1 METFDWN
8 DLRYVL
14 AVAKHGSTTAA
25 ARAIGLNQSTVQ
37 RRLGQLETRLALRIF
52 ERATSGYRLTPAG
65 RSLLPAAEAVE
76 AAVRSFGE
84 AAEVAARAGILRVTC
99 PEPIAYRLTAS
110 GLIDRF
116 HERNAEFRI
125 EFVLSDH
132 YVDLAKGE
140 ADIALRSGDT
150 EENLVGRKI
159 ADSLWAVYASRSY
172 LARHDAPIVITA
184 LPDHPLIGFDLSL
197 DKHRLS
203 QWLREVAP
211 DAVYAARVTSVL
223 GLVSAAKA
231 GMGLAALPV
240 ALGGAEPDLVRVID
254 AVPALTRSWRVLA
267 HVDARQLPRV
277 KAFFDFIED
286 VADELKPVLT
296 G

>member
-1 METFDWN
+1 MDVFDWN

-14 AVAKHGSTTAA
+14 AVAQFGSTSAA
-25 ARAIGLNQSTVQ
+25 ARAIGVNQSTVQ
-37 RRLGQLETRLALRIF
+37 RRLGELERRLALRIF
-52 ERATSGYRLTPAG
+52 ERAPSGYRLTPAG
-65 RSLLPAAEAVE
+65 WALLPAAQRVE
-76 AAVRSFGE
+76 AAVKSFGE
-84 AAEVAARAGILRVTC
+84 AARAASRAGILRITC

-116 HERNAEFRI
+116 HENNPEFRI

-172 LARHDAPIVITA
+172 RARHNAPIDIA
-184 LPDHPLIGFDLSL
+184 AMPDHALIGFDHSL
-197 DKHRLS
+197 DQHRLS

-211 DAVYAARVTSVL
+211 DAVYAARVSSVL

-231 GMGLAALPV
+231 GIGLAALPV
-240 ALGGAEPDLVRVID
+240 ALGGAEPDLERVID
-254 AVPALTRSWRVLA
+254 KVPALTRSWRVLA

-277 KAFFDFIED
+277 KAFFDFLED
-286 VADELKPVLT
+286 VADELKPVLS

>member
-1 METFDWN
+1 MDAFDWN

-14 AVAKHGSTTAA
+14 AVAEHGSTTAA
-25 ARAIGLNQSTVQ
+25 ARAIGVNQSTVQ
-37 RRLGQLETRLALRIF
+37 RRLGELEKRLALRIF
-52 ERATSGYRLTPAG
+52 EKAPSGYRLTSVG
-65 RSLLPAAEAVE
+65 RALLPAALAVE
-76 AAVRSFGE
+76 ASVKSFGD
-84 AAEVAARAGILRVTC
+84 AAQSAARAGNLRVTC

-116 HERNAEFRI
+116 HERNAGLRI

-172 LARHDAPIVITA
+172 LARRDAPVGIVA
-184 LPDHPLIGFDLSL
+184 LPDHPLIGFDHSL
-197 DKHRLS
+197 NQHRLS

-211 DAVYAARVTSVL
+211 DAVYAARVSSVL

-254 AVPALTRSWRVLA
+254 TVPALTRSWRVLS

-277 KAFFDFIED
+277 KAFFDFLED